1 MLLYTLLETE
11 LSSEQCFFVRSLN
24 STSGSQ
30 NIGEKQKDMYNQ
42 TKMTDLLEL
51 YFSPG
56 MLSSKGQVLYK
67 HHKLPDK
74 RECAHI

>member
-24 STSGSQ
+24 STGSSQ
-30 NIGEKQKDMYNQ
+30 NIGGKQKDMYNQ

-51 YFSPG
+51 HFSPG
-56 MLSSKGQVLYK
+56 M
-67 HHKLPDK
+67 
-74 RECAHI
+74 I

>member
-11 LSSEQCFFVRSLN
+11 LSSERCFFVRSLN
-24 STSGSQ
+24 STSSSQ

-51 YFSPG
+51 HFSPG
-56 MLSSKGQVLYK
+56 M
-67 HHKLPDK
+67 
-74 RECAHI
+74 I

>member
-30 NIGEKQKDMYNQ
+30 NIGEKQKDMFNQ
-42 TKMTDLLEL
+42 TKMTDLL
-51 YFSPG
+51 
-56 MLSSKGQVLYK
+56 
-67 HHKLPDK
+67 
-74 RECAHI
+74 

>member
-24 STSGSQ
+24 STSSSQ

-51 YFSPG
+51 HFSPG
-56 MLSSKGQVLYK
+56 ML
-67 HHKLPDK
+67 
-74 RECAHI
+74 